1 MSVFMFVCMHQDYI
15 SLKSVNSD
23 TDILLIAEAL
33 KGHANY
39 LSLAQSCDYIK
50 QHVHHWN
57 KHEALAQKKKWMS
70 VEHLP
75 NLLEGPN
82 N

>member
-39 LSLAQSCDYIK
+39 LSLAQSCEYIT

-57 KHEALAQKKKWMS
+57 KHEALDTNKKMNECRTFAEFTGRPK
-70 VEHLP
+70 
-75 NLLEGPN
+75 
-82 N
+82 